1 MRYILCIY
9 YAYIYIV
16 FYITNYT
23 EISSSIADVEVII
36 LASVIIYDT
45 RQVRGLAIDDDR
57 DKSLLNGKTMI
68 ENGGRTGSKTSSD
81 KRWSYRAR
89 SIGR

>member
-1 MRYILCIY
+1 M
-9 YAYIYIV
+9 
-16 FYITNYT
+16 

-57 DKSLLNGKTMI
+57 DKSPLNGKTMI

>member
-1 MRYILCIY
+1 MCIY
-9 YAYIYIV
+9 LHIV
-16 FYITNYT
+16 FFYIANYT
-23 EISSSIADVEVII
+23 EISSGIADVEIII

-57 DKSLLNGKTMI
+57 DKSPLNSKTMI

-81 KRWSYRAR
+81 RRWSYRAR